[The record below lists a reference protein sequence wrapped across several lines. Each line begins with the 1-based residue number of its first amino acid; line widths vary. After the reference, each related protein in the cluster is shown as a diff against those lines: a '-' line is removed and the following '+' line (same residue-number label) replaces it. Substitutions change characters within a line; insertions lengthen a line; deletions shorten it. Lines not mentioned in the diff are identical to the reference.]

1 MRLDEILSDIPICP
15 RENCGYKIFC
25 HRSTARSQEEFGRVP
40 HEIAAVLPERWFCL
54 PYIVNIG
61 NHNTVFECD
70 HLVSTSIVEE
80 WLTGG
85 LFSALAQLEE
95 NGFACLSV
103 DVHYPDPRRV
113 MVLYNYYHL
122 AGTLAALVAEYRG
135 PVGTLRTSLVTDEAR
150 RAIRF
155 LRSWRKRV
163 EQVDNGR
170 RCWHDAPFSQPNAVT
185 VSHRGF

>member
-122 AGTLAALVAEYRG
+122 AGTLAALVAEYQG
-135 PVGTLRTSLVTDEAR
+135 PVGMLHTSLVTDEAR

-155 LRSWRKRV
+155 LKSWRKRFR
-163 EQVDNGR
+163 NR
-170 RCWHDAPFSQPNAVT
+170 RRVQNAPFSQSIAVT